1 MDIPSR
7 QLDPEVT
14 LLEPSDKLALGC
26 GSERLEQQIEQLL
39 GEGRRKFI
47 VDLSKVVFIDSAGVG
62 ALIAC
67 WGKVK
72 QAGGQFRVAGAQSRV
87 LRELRMT
94 ALDNVLPLEPS
105 VDSALKSLGGS

>member
-7 QLDPEVT
+7 QLDPDVT

-26 GSERLEQQIEQLL
+26 GSERLEQQIEELL
-39 GEGRRKFI
+39 EKGHRRFI
-47 VDLSKVVFIDSAGVG
+47 VDLSGVVFIDSAGVG
-62 ALIAC
+62 ALIGC
-67 WGKVK
+67 WGKVR

-87 LRELRMT
+87 LKELQMT
-94 ALDNVLPLEPS
+94 ALDNILPLEPS